1 MNIKI
6 GTINFMGIRN
16 IAFAVTLILTVIA
29 LGSWFTKGINFG
41 LDFTGGTLIELTYE
55 QPADLGKVRGQL
67 VGAGYEDAVV
77 QSFGDARDVLV
88 RMPSEDPELG
98 KKVATALQQA
108 DTGNPANLKR
118 VEYVGPQVGEEL
130 RDQGASACSWRWVA
144 SCCTSASASSGSS
157 PSGRSSRWCTM
168 RSS

>member
-16 IAFAVTLILTVIA
+16 VAFAVTLILTVIA

-108 DTGNPANLKR
+108 DAGNPANLKR

-130 RDQGASACSWRWVA
+130 RDQGGLGMLLRWAA

-157 PSGRSSRWCTM
+157 PSVRSSRWCTM

>member
-55 QPADLGKVRGQL
+55 QPAISARC
-67 VGAGYEDAVV
+67 VV
-77 QSFGDARDVLV
+77 NWSA
-88 RMPSEDPELG
+88 P
-98 KKVATALQQA
+98 ATRTLWC
-108 DTGNPANLKR
+108 R
-118 VEYVGPQVGEEL
+118 
-130 RDQGASACSWRWVA
+130 ASATPATCWCGCPARTRNWARRSLPPCSRPIPA
-144 SCCTSASASSGSS
+144 T
-157 PSGRSSRWCTM
+157 RRT
-168 RSS
+168 

>member
-16 IAFAVTLILTVIA
+16 VAFAVTLILTVIA

-77 QSFGDARDVLV
+77 QSFGAPATCWCGCPARTRNWARRSLPPCS
-88 RMPSEDPELG
+88 RPMP
-98 KKVATALQQA
+98 ATRR
-108 DTGNPANLKR
+108 T
-118 VEYVGPQVGEEL
+118 
-130 RDQGASACSWRWVA
+130 
-144 SCCTSASASSGSS
+144 
-157 PSGRSSRWCTM
+157 
-168 RSS
+168 

>member
-67 VGAGYEDAVV
+67 VG
-77 QSFGDARDVLV
+77 
-88 RMPSEDPELG
+88 
-98 KKVATALQQA
+98 
-108 DTGNPANLKR
+108 
-118 VEYVGPQVGEEL
+118 
-130 RDQGASACSWRWVA
+130 
-144 SCCTSASASSGSS
+144 
-157 PSGRSSRWCTM
+157 
-168 RSS
+168 